1 MSSKKI
7 VDITLIILSFILILS
22 IVLNSIQKQKLIE
35 LTKESNLTVQKLIK
49 ITNKNNLLIEKYNL
63 IHN

>member
-1 MSSKKI
+1 MNSKKI
-7 VDITLIILSFILILS
+7 VDITLVILSFVLIFA
-22 IVLNSIQKQKLIE
+22 IVLNSIQKQKLIK
-35 LTKESNLTVQKLIK
+35 LTEESNVSVQKLIK